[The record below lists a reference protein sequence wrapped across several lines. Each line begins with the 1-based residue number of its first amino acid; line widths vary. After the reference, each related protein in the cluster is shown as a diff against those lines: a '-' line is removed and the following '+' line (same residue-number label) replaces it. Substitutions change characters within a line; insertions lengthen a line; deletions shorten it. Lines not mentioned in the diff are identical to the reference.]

1 MLEVSVIKTVEDAF
15 DDFRADRL
23 TDPMLRYNTNE
34 RDVFLAGWK
43 AASAK
48 RKSVKE
54 NVWFT
59 APVAPEDDP
68 E

>member
-1 MLEVSVIKTVEDAF
+1 VKTVEDAYE
-15 DDFRADRL
+15 DFWADRI
-23 TDPMLRYNTNE
+23 TDPMRRYSSSE
-34 RDVFLAGWK
+34 REVFAAGWK
-43 AASAK
+43 AASVK

-54 NVWFT
+54 NVWFY

>member
-1 MLEVSVIKTVEDAF
+1 MIKTVEDAF
-15 DDFRADRL
+15 DNFRADRL
-23 TDPMLRYNTNE
+23 TDPMMRYNTNE

-43 AASAK
+43 AAS
-48 RKSVKE
+48 VKHSPVRE
-54 NVWFT
+54 SAWFH